1 MQDQTRLAK
10 ACQDR
15 GYVSIHNTEFVA
27 ANVFV
32 LFLGTWALS
41 LALDTAL
48 RTIKKGYERL
58 SIYHQRNCVTYI
70 IEIMYTSIV
79 FLLQLK
85 YGFSLMFYGETN
97 TMEEKKGLSYA
108 AVLLTGLYSFELAY
122 RLQTHWQLAVHHLI
136 AIGVLLVAF
145 YNWFDYPDQALP
157 VIRMCCVFVLHA
169 STEQLCFLALLLH
182 RLLDHHQYTNLL
194 RHIHL
199 FAALSSYVLKTTIC
213 IITWIL
219 WLPFFLQPQDKYNS
233 YIWFWRWVFPVL
245 NFVMLFV
252 QWWAST
258 IFWSLSRRFQKMM
271 IREEDADVL
280 RYKNQVAFCSDYNK
294 NIVSATTES
303 SRMIYMKQISLF
315 LSLVVYIHTEINTI
329 LSSLL
334 ISYEL
339 CSCSYYYED
348 AKESS
353 VFYRR
358 CFGS

>member
-1 MQDQTRLAK
+1 MKHLFEHTHTASMQDQTRLAK

-199 FAALSSYVLKTTIC
+199 FAALSR
-213 IITWIL
+213 
-219 WLPFFLQPQDKYNS
+219 
-233 YIWFWRWVFPVL
+233 FWRWVFPVL

-280 RYKNQVAFCSDYNK
+280 RYKNQMRK
-294 NIVSATTES
+294 
-303 SRMIYMKQISLF
+303 
-315 LSLVVYIHTEINTI
+315 SLVFSTVDVSDLDRY
-329 LSSLL
+329 
-334 ISYEL
+334 
-339 CSCSYYYED
+339 
-348 AKESS
+348 
-353 VFYRR
+353 
-358 CFGS
+358 